1 MVFFAEFA
9 ARYAIPG
16 GATPDE
22 GSPNARRF
30 KADVPQGEMAER
42 NGNVQGETAV

>member
-9 ARYAIPG
+9 ARDAIPG

-30 KADVPQGEMAER
+30 EADVPQGEMAER